1 MPQVIGVT
9 ALNRYVRSVLEGDA
23 ALADL
28 ALRGEI
34 ANFVRHAKSGHCYF
48 SLRDA
53 QSSVKAVMFSRDAAR
68 LAFRP
73 QDGMQVVVRCRVSL
87 YERDGAFQVYV
98 RDLFPDGVGA
108 AQMAFEA
115 LRARLAAEGLFRPEA
130 KQPLP
135 PMPSC
140 VGVITSGTGAALQDI
155 LQVMG
160 RRWPLVRLLVAPVN
174 VQGREA
180 SAQIAGAIRALDAD
194 GRAQVIIVARGGGS
208 QEDLWVFNDEAIAR
222 AAFACRTPLVSAVG
236 HEIDYTILDFV
247 ADLRAPTPS
256 AAAELVVPDQAE
268 VRRSLAVTWDKMH
281 KTMQDRLH
289 LCYNDIVAARQALT
303 DLAPLRAVE
312 RQSARLTNCSR
323 QITERMKTRFSAAQT
338 RFAHGLQMLDSLSPY
353 RVLAR
358 GYCIPETEAGQSLRL
373 EEQAPGSRIWLRG
386 AGCRAECSI
395 ETIEDIRNENTE
407 KL

>member
-9 ALNRYVRSVLEGDA
+9 ALNRYVRSLLEGDP

-115 LRARLAAEGLFRPEA
+115 LKARLAAEGLFRPAA

-135 PMPSC
+135 PMPAC
-140 VGVITSGTGAALQDI
+140 VGVVTSGTGAALQDI
-155 LQVMG
+155 LQVIG
-160 RRWPLVRLLVAPVN
+160 RRWPLTRLLVASVN

-208 QEDLWVFNDEAIAR
+208 REDLWVFNDEGIAR
-222 AAFACRTPLVSAVG
+222 AAFACRTPLISAVG

-256 AAAELVVPDQAE
+256 AAAELAVPDQGE
-268 VRRSLAVTWDKMH
+268 VRRSLAGIWDKIH
-281 KTMQDRLH
+281 KNMQDWLH
-289 LCYNDIVAARQALT
+289 LCYNDTTTAQQTLEALSPMQGVARRKARLETCARQ
-303 DLAPLRAVE
+303 LA
-312 RQSARLTNCSR
+312 
-323 QITERMKTRFSAAQT
+323 ERMERCSGTAQA
-338 RFAHGLQMLDSLSPY
+338 RFATGMRMLDSLSPY

-358 GYCIPETEAGQSLRL
+358 GYCIPETKAGRSLRL
-373 EEQAPGSRIWLRG
+373 AEQKPGGRLWLRG
-386 AGCRAECSI
+386 EGCRAECRI
-395 ETIEDIRNENTE
+395 ESIEDIQDENAKE
-407 KL
+407 L